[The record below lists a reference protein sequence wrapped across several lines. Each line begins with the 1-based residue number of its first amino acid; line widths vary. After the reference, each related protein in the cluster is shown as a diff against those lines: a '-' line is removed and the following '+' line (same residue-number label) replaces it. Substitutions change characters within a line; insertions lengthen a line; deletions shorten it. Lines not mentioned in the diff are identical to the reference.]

1 MNSVNE
7 VVKNR
12 QNSIEH
18 VTQVP
23 ENKVKVSSRT
33 SNGER
38 IVQTSSVNL
47 PIILLKPLNMAI
59 PPEV

>member
-23 ENKVKVSSRT
+23 RNKVKVSSRT

-38 IVQTSSVNL
+38 IVKTSSVNL